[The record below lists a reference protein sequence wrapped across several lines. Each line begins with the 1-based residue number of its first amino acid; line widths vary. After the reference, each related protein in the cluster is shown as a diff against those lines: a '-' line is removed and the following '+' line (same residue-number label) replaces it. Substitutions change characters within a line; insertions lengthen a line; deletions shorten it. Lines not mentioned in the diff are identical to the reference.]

1 MKQREHFASRLG
13 FILISAGCAIGLGNV
28 WRFPYI
34 VGEYG
39 GAAFVLVYLVFLLML
54 GLPIMAMEFSVG
66 RASQK
71 SGAMSFKTLEKPGS
85 KWHLAGYIGMIGNY
99 ILMMFYTTVGGWM
112 LAYIY
117 KTASGAFVGK
127 DQAGVSEVFG
137 NLLANPVELTLWMV
151 ITVLLGFFVCSLG
164 LQNGVEKITKVM
176 MSALLVIMLILAVRS
191 VTLGSGA
198 IDGLKFYLMPDFGKM
213 AEKGLGEAIYAA
225 LGQSFFTLSIGIGS
239 MAIFG
244 SYISRERSLF
254 GETISICALD
264 TFVAFVAGL
273 IVFPACFS
281 FGVDPGAGPGLV
293 FETLPN
299 IFNQMAGGRIWG
311 SLFFIFMSFA
321 ALSTV
326 VAVFENIV
334 SFAMDHL
341 GWSRKK
347 SVAINLILV
356 LVLSMPCV
364 LGFNVLSGFELW
376 EGGNIQDIEDFIV
389 SNNLLPFGSL
399 VYVLFCTTRYGWG
412 WDNFIAECDAGKG
425 IKFPKWGKVYFK
437 YILPVII
444 VAVFVMGYIDKF
456 KLLG

>member
-34 VGEYG
+34 VGKYG
-39 GAAFVLVYLVFLLML
+39 GAAFVLVYLLFLIIL

-71 SGAMSFKTLEKPGS
+71 SGAMSFKTLQKPGS

-117 KTASGAFVGK
+117 KTATGTFVGK
-127 DQAGVSEVFG
+127 DSVGVSAEFG
-137 NLLANPVELTLWMV
+137 KMLSNPYELTFWMV
-151 ITVLLGFFVCSLG
+151 VTVLLGFFVCSLG
-164 LQNGVEKITKVM
+164 LQKGVERITKVM
-176 MSALLVIMLILAVRS
+176 MSALLLIMVVLAVRS
-191 VTLGSGA
+191 MTLGEGA
-198 IDGLKFYLMPDFGKM
+198 VDGLKFYLMPDFGKM
-213 AEKGLGEAIYAA
+213 AEHGLGEAIYAA

-254 GETISICALD
+254 GETLSICALD

-281 FGVDPGAGPGLV
+281 FGVNPGAGPGLV

-311 SLFFIFMSFA
+311 SLFFVFMSFA

-334 SFAMDHL
+334 SFGMDHL
-341 GWSRKK
+341 GWSRTK
-347 SVAINLILV
+347 SVAINLVLV

-364 LGFNVLSGFELW
+364 LGFNVWSGFTLW

-389 SNNLLPFGSL
+389 SNNLLPIGSL

-412 WDNFIAECDAGKG
+412 WDNFVAECDAGKG
-425 IKFPKWGKVYFK
+425 VKFPKWGKVYFK